1 MRNIVICCDGTG
13 NEYCDANSNVVK
25 LYHAMEQSAQQ
36 VVYYHP
42 GVGTMGAQQALSA
55 AGKTWTK
62 WLGLGFGYGLS
73 ENVADAY
80 GFLMQNYQPGDQ
92 VFVLGF
98 SRGAYTA
105 RALCGLLEM
114 CGLLRSG
121 NEGQIPYAM
130 RLFKRQT
137 GRFDAVRGV
146 PSKFYIAKGFKST
159 FSVDCRP
166 HFAGLWDTVSS
177 VGWFLDLSG
186 LKKNSMPYT
195 AKLNQVDVV
204 RHAVSLDERRSF
216 FRQNLVDGMQCPGDP
231 PRNLK
236 QVWFAGVHSDV
247 GGSYPEAEAGLANI
261 TLRWM
266 LKEAEAAGLKLVPG
280 QKWALLGGGVYH
292 ARARYTAVLHK
303 SLHGFWWSAA
313 EFWPK
318 AVKRL
323 VSAPC
328 VKPAVYQGSVR
339 ANLFRRRVVPEGA
352 TIHESVLKRKSALA
366 EYKAPNLPASYVTAP
381 DHETDSEEIR
391 LKVGDTVEFGIFA
404 LLRWNDTAL
413 KMLKGES
420 YTLTADGKWYDAT
433 IKSDANG
440 YTSDLLRHRLTARFR
455 RSPKQNWFL
464 LMGALSME
472 DCKAFALGAGP
483 TTYTAT
489 EEGKLYCFAND
500 LWRFYFNNSGLVK
513 LAVKRLS

>member
-42 GVGTMGAQQALSA
+42 GVGTMGAQQSLTA

-73 ENVADAY
+73 ENIADAY
-80 GFLMQNYQPGDQ
+80 GFLMQNYQPEDR
-92 VFVLGF
+92 VFVFGF

-114 CGLLRSG
+114 CGLVRPG
-121 NEGQIPYAM
+121 NEGQIPYAL
-130 RLFKRQT
+130 RLFKRQR

-146 PSKFYIAKGFKST
+146 PSKFYIAKGFKAT
-159 FSVDCRP
+159 FSVECNP
-166 HFAGLWDTVSS
+166 YFAGLWDTVSS

-186 LKKNSMPYT
+186 LKKGSMPHT
-195 AKLNQVDVV
+195 TKLDQVNVV
-204 RHAVSLDERRSF
+204 RHAVLLDERRSF
-216 FRQNLVDGMQCPGDP
+216 FRQNLVDAMDCPGDP
-231 PRNLK
+231 KRDLK

-280 QKWALLGGGVYH
+280 QKWALLGGSLYH
-292 ARARYTAVLHK
+292 ARARHTAMLHK
-303 SLHGFWWSAA
+303 SLHGPLWSLA

-323 VSAPC
+323 LSAPC
-328 VKPAVYQGSVR
+328 VKPAVYKGSLR

-352 TIHESVLKRKSALA
+352 TIHESVLKRKAALK
-366 EYKAPNLPASYVTAP
+366 EYTAPNLPAQYVPAP
-381 DHETDSEEIR
+381 DLETDPEQIR
-391 LKVGDTVEFGIFA
+391 LNVGDTMKFGIFA

-413 KMLKGES
+413 HVLKGES
-420 YTLTADGKWYDAT
+420 YTFTADGKWYDAT

-440 YTSDLLRHRLTARFR
+440 YTSKLWRHRLTARFR
-455 RSPKQNWFL
+455 RSPRGNWFL
-464 LMGALSME
+464 LMGALSM
-472 DCKAFALGAGP
+472 DDRKAFAIGTGP
-483 TTYTAT
+483 TTHTAT
-489 EEGKLYCFAND
+489 EDGKLFCFAND
-500 LWRFYFNNSGLVK
+500 LWWFYFNNSGLMK
-513 LAVKRLS
+513 LTVERIS

>member
-13 NEYCDANSNVVK
+13 NEYCDSNSNVVK

-42 GVGTMGAQQALSA
+42 GVGTMGVQQALTA

-62 WLGLGFGYGLS
+62 WFGLGFGYGLS
-73 ENVADAY
+73 ENIADAY
-80 GFLMQNYQPGDQ
+80 RFLMQNYHPGDQ
-92 VFVLGF
+92 VFVFGF

-114 CGLLRSG
+114 CGLLRPG
-121 NEGQIPYAM
+121 NEGQISYAI
-130 RLFKRQT
+130 RLFKRQK
-137 GRFDAVRGV
+137 GRFDDVRGV

-159 FSVDCRP
+159 FSVDCKP

-186 LKKNSMPYT
+186 LKKSSMPYT
-195 AKLNQVDVV
+195 ARLDHVDVV

-216 FRQNLVDGMQCPGDP
+216 FRQNLVDGTQCPGDP
-231 PRNLK
+231 PR
-236 QVWFAGVHSDV
+236 
-247 GGSYPEAEAGLANI
+247 E
-261 TLRWM
+261 T
-266 LKEAEAAGLKLVPG
+266 AGLKLVSG
-280 QKWALLGGGVYH
+280 QKWALLGGGAYH
-292 ARARYTAVLHK
+292 ARARSTAILHK
-303 SLHGFWWSAA
+303 SLHGFWWSIA

-318 AVKRL
+318 TVKRL

-328 VKPAVYQGSVR
+328 VKPAVYKGAVR

-366 EYKAPNLPASYVTAP
+366 EYTAPNLPAHYVTAP
-381 DHETDSEEIR
+381 DHETDAEEIR
-391 LKVGDTVEFGIFA
+391 LNVGDTVEFGIFA

-413 KMLKGES
+413 KMLKGEI
-420 YTLTADGKWYDAT
+420 YKLTADGKWYDAT

-440 YTSDLLRHRLTARFR
+440 YTSNLLKHRLTARFR
-455 RSPKQNWFL
+455 RNPKQNWFE
-464 LMGALSME
+464 LMGALSM
-472 DCKAFALGAGP
+472 DDRKAFAIGAGP
-483 TTYTAT
+483 VNYTAT
-489 EEGKLYCFAND
+489 EDGKLYCFAND
-500 LWRFYFNNSGLVK
+500 LRRFYFNNSGLVK
-513 LAVKRLS
+513 LAVARLS

>member
-25 LYHAMEQSAQQ
+25 LYHAMEQGAQQ

-42 GVGTMGAQQALSA
+42 GVGTMGAEQALTA

-62 WLGLGFGYGLS
+62 WLGLGFGYGFS
-73 ENVADAY
+73 ENIADAY

-92 VFVLGF
+92 VFVFGF

-114 CGLLRSG
+114 CGLLRPG
-121 NEGQIPYAM
+121 NEGQIPYAI
-130 RLFKRQT
+130 RLFKRQA

-146 PSKFYIAKGFKST
+146 PNKFYIAKGFKST
-159 FSVDCRP
+159 FSVDCKP

-195 AKLNQVDVV
+195 AKLDQVDVV
-204 RHAVSLDERRSF
+204 RHALSLDERRSF
-216 FRQNLVDGMQCPGDP
+216 FRQNLVDGMQCPGDQ
-231 PRNLK
+231 PRDLK

-261 TLRWM
+261 PLRWM
-266 LKEAEAAGLKLVPG
+266 LKEAEAAGLKLVSG
-280 QKWALLGGGVYH
+280 QRWALLGGGVYH
-292 ARARYTAVLHK
+292 ARARYTAMLHK
-303 SLHGFWWSAA
+303 SLHGLLWALA

-328 VKPAVYQGSVR
+328 IKPAIYKGSVR

-352 TIHESVLKRKSALA
+352 TIHESVLKRRTALP
-366 EYKAPNLPASYVTAP
+366 EYKAPNLPSTYVTAP
-381 DHETDSEEIR
+381 DHETDPEAIR
-391 LKVGDTVEFGIFA
+391 LNVGDTAEFGIFA

-413 KMLKGES
+413 TMLKGEN
-420 YTLTADGKWYDAT
+420 YLLTADGNWYDASQ
-433 IKSDANG
+433 KSDANG
-440 YTSDLLRHRLTARFR
+440 YTSTLLKHRLLAEFR
-455 RSPKQNWFL
+455 RSTEQNWFF
-464 LMGALSME
+464 LMGALSM
-472 DCKAFALGAGP
+472 DDRKAFPIGAGP
-483 TTYTAT
+483 TNYTAT
-489 EEGKLYCFAND
+489 EDGKLYCFAND
-500 LWRFYFNNSGLVK
+500 LRRFYFNNSGLVK

>member
-25 LYHAMEQSAQQ
+25 LYHAMEQNAQQ

-42 GVGTMGAQQALSA
+42 GVGTMGAQQALTA

-73 ENVADAY
+73 ENIADAY
-80 GFLMQNYQPGDQ
+80 GFLMRNYQPGDQ
-92 VFVLGF
+92 VFVFGF

-114 CGLLRSG
+114 CGLLRPG
-121 NEGQIPYAM
+121 NEGQIPYAL
-130 RLFKRQT
+130 RLFKRQA

-159 FSVDCRP
+159 FSVDCKP

-186 LKKNSMPYT
+186 LKKGSMPYT
-195 AKLNQVDVV
+195 AKLDQVDVV

-216 FRQNLVDGMQCPGDP
+216 FRQNLVDGMPCPGDQ
-231 PRNLK
+231 PRDLK

-247 GGSYPEAEAGLANI
+247 GGSYPEAKAGLANI

-266 LKEAEAAGLKLVPG
+266 LNEAEAAGLKLVSG
-280 QKWALLGGGVYH
+280 QKWALLGGSVYH
-292 ARARYTAVLHK
+292 ARARYTAKLHK
-303 SLHGFWWSAA
+303 SLHGFFWSLA
-313 EFWPK
+313 ELYPK

-323 VSAPC
+323 VSPPC
-328 VKPAVYQGSVR
+328 VKPAVYKGFVR

-352 TIHESVLKRKSALA
+352 TIHESVLKRKSAVA
-366 EYKAPNLPASYVTAP
+366 EYTAPNLPMNHVIAP
-381 DHETDSEEIR
+381 DHETDPEEIR

-413 KMLKGES
+413 QMLKGES
-420 YTLTADGKWYDAT
+420 YLLTADGKWYDAT

-440 YTSDLLRHRLTARFR
+440 YTSNLLKHRLTARFK
-455 RSPKQNWFL
+455 RSPKQDWFL
-464 LMGALSME
+464 LMGSLSM
-472 DCKAFALGAGP
+472 DDGKAFAVGAGP
-483 TTYTAT
+483 TNYTAT
-489 EEGKLYCFAND
+489 ENGKLYCFAND
-500 LWRFYFNNSGLVK
+500 LRRFYFNNSGLVR
-513 LAVKRLS
+513 LTVRRLS

>member
-42 GVGTMGAQQALSA
+42 GVGTMGAQQALTA

-73 ENVADAY
+73 ENIADAY
-80 GFLMQNYQPGDQ
+80 GFLMQNYQLGDQ
-92 VFVLGF
+92 VFVFGF

-114 CGLLRSG
+114 CGLLRPG
-121 NEGQIPYAM
+121 NEGQIPYAI

-195 AKLNQVDVV
+195 AKLDQVDVV

-216 FRQNLVDGMQCPGDP
+216 FRQNLVDGIQCPGDP
-231 PRNLK
+231 ARNLK

-266 LKEAEAAGLKLVPG
+266 LKEAEAAGLTLVPG

-292 ARARYTAVLHK
+292 ARARYTLMLHK

-328 VKPAVYQGSVR
+328 IKPAVYKGSVR

-366 EYKAPNLPASYVTAP
+366 GYKAPNLPASYVTAP
-381 DHETDSEEIR
+381 DHETDPEEIR
-391 LKVGDTVEFGIFA
+391 LNVGDTVEFGIFA

-420 YTLTADGKWYDAT
+420 YALTADGKWYDAT

-440 YTSDLLRHRLTARFR
+440 YTSNLLRHRLTARFR

-464 LMGALSME
+464 LMGALSM
-472 DCKAFALGAGP
+472 DDRKAFALGAGP

-489 EEGKLYCFAND
+489 EDGKLYCFAND
-500 LWRFYFNNSGLVK
+500 LWRFYFNNSGQVK
-513 LAVKRLS
+513 LAVTRLS

>member
-25 LYHAMEQSAQQ
+25 LYHALEQSAQQ

-42 GVGTMGAQQALSA
+42 GVGTMGAQQALTA

-62 WLGLGFGYGLS
+62 WLGLGFGFGFS

-92 VFVLGF
+92 VFVFGF

-114 CGLLRSG
+114 CGLLRPG

-130 RLFKRQT
+130 RLFKRQA

-146 PSKFYIAKGFKST
+146 PNKFYIAKGFKST
-159 FSVDCRP
+159 FSLDCQP

-195 AKLNQVDVV
+195 AKLDQVKVV

-216 FRQNLVDGMQCPGDP
+216 FRQNLVDEMLCPGDL
-231 PRNLK
+231 PRDLK
-236 QVWFAGVHSDV
+236 QIWFAGVHSDV

-280 QKWALLGGGVYH
+280 RKWALLGGGVYH
-292 ARARYTAVLHK
+292 ARARYTAMLHK
-303 SLHGFWWSAA
+303 SLHGFWWGTA

-318 AVKRL
+318 AVKQL
-323 VSAPC
+323 MSAPC
-328 VKPAVYQGSVR
+328 VKPAVYRKLVR
-339 ANLFRRRVVPEGA
+339 PNLFRPRVVPEGA
-352 TIHESVLKRKSALA
+352 TIHESVLKRKAAVA
-366 EYKAPNLPASYVTAP
+366 EYTAPNLPVTYVIAP
-381 DHETDSEEIR
+381 DHETDPEHIR
-391 LKVGDTVEFGIFA
+391 LNVGQAAEFGIFA
-404 LLRWNDTAL
+404 LLKWNDTAL
-413 KMLKGES
+413 KVMKGES
-420 YTLTADGKWYDAT
+420 YLLTAAGNWYDAGF
-433 IKSDANG
+433 KCDANG
-440 YTSDLLRHRLTARFR
+440 YPSNSLRHRLTARFR

-464 LMGALSME
+464 LMGALSM
-472 DCKAFALGAGP
+472 DDDKAFALGSGP
-483 TTYTAT
+483 TTYTAS
-489 EEGKLYCFAND
+489 EDGKLYCFAND
-500 LWRFYFNNSGLVK
+500 LSRFYFNNSGLVK

>member
-25 LYHAMEQSAQQ
+25 LYRAMEQSAQQ
-36 VVYYHP
+36 VIYYHP
-42 GVGTMGAQQALSA
+42 GVGTMGAQQTLTA

-73 ENVADAY
+73 ENIADAY
-80 GFLMQNYQPGDQ
+80 GFLMKNYQPGDQ
-92 VFVLGF
+92 VFVFGF

-114 CGLLRSG
+114 CGLLRPG
-121 NEGQIPYAM
+121 NEGQIPYAL
-130 RLFKRQT
+130 RLFKRQK
-137 GRFDAVRGV
+137 GRFDDLRGV
-146 PSKFYIAKGFKST
+146 PSKFYIAKGFKSA
-159 FSVDCRP
+159 FSLDCKP

-195 AKLNQVDVV
+195 AKLDQVNVV

-231 PRNLK
+231 PRDLK
-236 QVWFAGVHSDV
+236 QVWFSGVHSDV

-280 QKWALLGGGVYH
+280 QRWALLGGGVYH
-292 ARARYTAVLHK
+292 ARARYTAMLHK
-303 SLHGFWWSAA
+303 SLHGFWWSLA

-318 AVKRL
+318 GVNRL

-328 VKPAVYQGSVR
+328 DKPAVYKGSLR
-339 ANLFRRRVVPEGA
+339 ANLFRRRIVPEGA
-352 TIHESVLKRKSALA
+352 TIHESVLKRKAALPRSSV
-366 EYKAPNLPASYVTAP
+366 PNLPVSYVPAP
-381 DHETDSEEIR
+381 DHETDPEEVR
-391 LKVGDTVEFGIFA
+391 LNVGDTVEFGIFA

-420 YTLTADGKWYDAT
+420 YVLTAAGKWYDAT
-433 IKSDANG
+433 IKTDANG
-440 YTSDLLRHRLTARFR
+440 YPSDRLRHRLMARFR
-455 RSPKQNWFL
+455 RSPNQNWFF
-464 LMGALSME
+464 LMGALSM
-472 DCKAFALGAGP
+472 DDRKAFPLGAGP

-489 EEGKLYCFAND
+489 EDGRLYCFAND
-500 LWRFYFNNSGLVK
+500 LWWFYFNNSGLLK
-513 LAVKRLS
+513 LVVKRLS

>member
-42 GVGTMGAQQALSA
+42 GVGTMGARQALTA
-55 AGKTWTK
+55 TGKTWTK
-62 WLGLGFGYGLS
+62 WLGLGFGYGLA
-73 ENVADAY
+73 ENIADAY
-80 GFLMQNYQPGDQ
+80 GFLMLNYQPGDQ
-92 VFVLGF
+92 VFVFGF

-114 CGLLRSG
+114 CGLLRPG

-130 RLFKRQT
+130 RLFKRRE
-137 GRFDAVRGV
+137 GSFDAVRGV
-146 PSKFYIAKGFKST
+146 PNKFYVAKGFKST
-159 FSVDCRP
+159 FSVDCKP

-177 VGWFLDLSG
+177 VGWFLNLSG
-186 LKKNSMPYT
+186 LKSSMPYT
-195 AKLNQVDVV
+195 AKLGDVDGI

-236 QVWFAGVHSDV
+236 QVWFAGVHSDA

-266 LKEAEAAGLKLVPG
+266 LKEAEAAGLKLIPG
-280 QKWALLGGGVYH
+280 QKWALLGGSVYH
-292 ARARYTAVLHK
+292 ARARSTAMLHK
-303 SLHGFWWSAA
+303 SLHGFLWSAA

-318 AVKRL
+318 GVKRA
-323 VSAPC
+323 VSEPC
-328 VKPAVYQGSVR
+328 VKPTVYKGSVR
-339 ANLFRRRVVPEGA
+339 ANLFQRRVVPEGA
-352 TIHESVLKRKSALA
+352 TIHESVLKRKSDLR
-366 EYKAPNLPASYVTAP
+366 EYTAPNLPANYVTAT

-391 LKVGDTVEFGIFA
+391 MNVGDTLEFGIFA
-404 LLRWNDTAL
+404 SLRWNDTAL
-413 KMLKGES
+413 HMLKGES
-420 YTLTADGKWYDAT
+420 YTFTAVGEWYDAG
-433 IKSDANG
+433 IKSDADG
-440 YTSDLLRHRLTARFR
+440 YTSNLLKHRLTARFR

-464 LMGALSME
+464 LMGALSM
-472 DCKAFALGAGP
+472 DDRTAFAIGAGE
-483 TTYTAT
+483 TNYTAT
-489 EEGKLYCFAND
+489 GDGKLYCFAND
-500 LWRFYFNNSGLVK
+500 LWRFYFNNRGLVR